1 MFIRRL
7 VVSGNKKK
15 LVPETQQLAAMD
27 VEGAEFYVW
36 GVVTYVI
43 HQV

>member
-1 MFIRRL
+1 VRRL
-7 VVSGNKKK
+7 EQSFNKKIR
-15 LVPETQQLAAMD
+15 LVPETKKLAAID
-27 VEGAEFYVW
+27 VDPLAEFSVW